1 MFANL
6 YSSFYCQYFAKN
18 FLCRLSLKDVEDRI
32 NGLIMARVRYLYLH
46 AATMRQRAHAA
57 MRQRLLW
64 PAKIRNMFASR
75 SQNEV
80 SATLFAV
87 ICQVTI
93 FVSFKRSEM
102 IATVWRESFWK
113 LYTVYWTV
121 ENSLI
126 PWVRGGFCWQRT
138 TTVAQKNV
146 NAQTVDWYR
155 MSTQEPLPDVKLRL
169 SRTYVKCYHIINAQT
184 GKKKPLLL
192 STSISDVNSQTFD
205 WNKTSTRYLT
215 KNVNSVRF
223 VNRRC

>member
-6 YSSFYCQYFAKN
+6 YSSFYNQYFAKN

-57 MRQRLLW
+57 MRQR
-64 PAKIRNMFASR
+64 ANTRQCDNGFFGQRKYEID
-75 SQNEV
+75 
-80 SATLFAV
+80 
-87 ICQVTI
+87 
-93 FVSFKRSEM
+93 
-102 IATVWRESFWK
+102 
-113 LYTVYWTV
+113 TVYWTV

-184 GKKKPLLL
+184 GKKNAAFEHVNFGRQLKRTSTRKP
-192 STSISDVNSQTFD
+192 STGTKRQHVTSQ
-205 WNKTSTRYLT
+205 KTSTQYVLSIGVV
-215 KNVNSVRF
+215 K
-223 VNRRC
+223 RRC

>member
-1 MFANL
+1 
-6 YSSFYCQYFAKN
+6 
-18 FLCRLSLKDVEDRI
+18 
-32 NGLIMARVRYLYLH
+32 
-46 AATMRQRAHAA
+46 

-126 PWVRGGFCWQRT
+126 PWGREGSCWQRT

-205 WNKTSTRYLT
+205 WNKTSTNYLT

>member
-1 MFANL
+1 
-6 YSSFYCQYFAKN
+6 
-18 FLCRLSLKDVEDRI
+18 
-32 NGLIMARVRYLYLH
+32 
-46 AATMRQRAHAA
+46 

-64 PAKIRNMFASR
+64 PAKIRNMFASP

-184 GKKKPLLL
+184 GKKNRCFWARQFRTSTHKP
-192 STSISDVNSQTFD
+192 STGTKRQHVTSQ
-205 WNKTSTRYLT
+205 KTSTQYVLSIGVVKRQ
-215 KNVNSVRF
+215 
-223 VNRRC
+223 C

>member
-1 MFANL
+1 
-6 YSSFYCQYFAKN
+6 
-18 FLCRLSLKDVEDRI
+18 
-32 NGLIMARVRYLYLH
+32 
-46 AATMRQRAHAA
+46 

-113 LYTVYWTV
+113 LYTVYLTV

-184 GKKKPLLL
+184 GIKKNAAFEHVNFGRQLKRTSTRKP
-192 STSISDVNSQTFD
+192 STGTKRQHVTSQ
-205 WNKTSTRYLT
+205 KTSTQYVLSIGVV
-215 KNVNSVRF
+215 K
-223 VNRRC
+223 RRC

>member
-1 MFANL
+1 
-6 YSSFYCQYFAKN
+6 
-18 FLCRLSLKDVEDRI
+18 
-32 NGLIMARVRYLYLH
+32 
-46 AATMRQRAHAA
+46 

-126 PWVRGGFCWQRT
+126 PWGREGSCWQRT

-184 GKKKPLLL
+184 GKKTLLL
-192 STSISDVNSQTFD
+192 STLTSDVNSKERQLA
-205 WNKTSTRYLT
+205 NLRLEQ
-215 KNVNSVRF
+215 NVNTLPHKKRQLSTFCQSALLKDVA
-223 VNRRC
+223 N